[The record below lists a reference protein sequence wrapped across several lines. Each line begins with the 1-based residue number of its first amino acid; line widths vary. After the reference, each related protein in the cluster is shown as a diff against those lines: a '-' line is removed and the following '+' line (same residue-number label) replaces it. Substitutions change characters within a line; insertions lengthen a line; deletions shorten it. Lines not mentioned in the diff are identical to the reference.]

1 MAKDEHTSM
10 AETAA
15 YAVPQRERPWLLPYN
30 RKLRH
35 LQAITIRNLTLQ
47 PPPSRPRGKTI
58 DDEALPFTLK
68 SPAKALA
75 QRETRKLEHS
85 RSSSD
90 LRPINESA
98 IHDDGEA
105 VEKNKTKQLG
115 TPLRPSFAK
124 MRRRSTM
131 DWSGLSPLQKQ
142 KKLEEVTAARMADV
156 FYSLHVEGVEDPV
169 YVSEVAEKAMNPNFR
184 FFDLSSCGPAV
195 TRLEDL
201 TVRVWAKTEAV
212 QDYQFLVE
220 LTINFRSLQFIGK
233 ALENF
238 HHPLPHNSILFHLT
252 DGVYTTFT
260 DLPTEA
266 PLTASLPAPAPV
278 PTKPSLAKPLPTSSY
293 DALMRLST
301 LDDCIQDALTTREK
315 LAAEISALLQ
325 SNEPALTLA
334 RRIPE
339 LHDRIQTV
347 SSAVNTQRRRLD
359 ATQKRCADLR
369 ASIASRRQLMRE
381 GHAAQ
386 AAAESAITTA
396 QPELDDAK
404 KALQATGEA
413 ITAQRRRVCEDLG
426 SIYPIE
432 PIAGRALAFTIRG
445 LRLPNSEF
453 EDMGDEDE
461 VAAALGWVAQV
472 VLQLSA
478 YLGVGVPYPVRPHG
492 STSVVEDPVSL
503 ATTATTASAV
513 TATAAGGAAATSAA
527 RIYPLFPR
535 HALRYRFEYAVFLL
549 NKDIEILANWMGI
562 RLIDIRQT
570 LPNLKY
576 LLYVATAGTGEVVGR
591 KAGGV
596 RGLLRVDLK
605 KGGKEEVE
613 AGEQAAR
620 KLREVA
626 SANGKVEV
634 GKGDGNG
641 AVGGYGKVQRAV
653 QESKLREVS

>member
-1 MAKDEHTSM
+1 MAKDEHTTM
-10 AETAA
+10 AEAAA

-35 LQAITIRNLTLQ
+35 LQGLTIRNLTLQ
-47 PPPSRPRGKTI
+47 PAPSRPRGKTI

-90 LRPINESA
+90 LRPIDESA

-105 VEKNKTKQLG
+105 GGKNKTKQPA
-115 TPLRPSFAK
+115 TPLRPPFAK

-156 FYSLHVEGVEDPV
+156 FYSLHVEGVEDPI
-169 YVSEVAEKAMNPNFR
+169 YISEVADKAMNPNFR

-233 ALENF
+233 AVRPSTLLESFLSNKPQLENF
-238 HHPLPHNSILFHLT
+238 HHPLPQNSILFHLT

-260 DLPTEA
+260 DLPSEG
-266 PLTASLPAPAPV
+266 PLTTSIPAPSS
-278 PTKPSLAKPLPTSSY
+278 TKPPPSKTLPTSSY

-301 LDDCIQDALTTREK
+301 LDDCIQDALLTREK
-315 LAAEISALLQ
+315 LAAEINAILRA
-325 SNEPALTLA
+325 NESALTLA
-334 RRIPE
+334 RRVPE

-347 SSAVNTQRRRLD
+347 SSAVSTQKRRLET
-359 ATQKRCADLR
+359 AQKRCADLR
-369 ASIASRRQLMRE
+369 ASIAARRQLMRE
-381 GHAAQ
+381 GQEAQ
-386 AAAESAITTA
+386 AAAEEIIAASLPKL
-396 QPELDDAK
+396 QED
-404 KALQATGEA
+404 KAALHATSEA
-413 ITAQRRRVCEDLG
+413 IIAQRRRACEDLL
-426 SIYPIE
+426 SIFPIE
-432 PIAGRALAFTIRG
+432 PIAGRALAFMIRG

-461 VAAALGWVAQV
+461 VAAALGYVAQV

-478 YLGVGVPYPVRPHG
+478 YLGVALPDDLSSGGGGNNG
-492 STSVVEDPVSL
+492 SADL
-503 ATTATTASAV
+503 
-513 TATAAGGAAATSAA
+513 
-527 RIYPLFPR
+527 PLFPR

-549 NKDIEILANWMGI
+549 NKDIEILANWLGI

-576 LLYVATAGTGEVVGR
+576 LLYVATAGTGELPGR
-591 KAGGV
+591 KAGV
-596 RGLLRVDLK
+596 
-605 KGGKEEVE
+605 
-613 AGEQAAR
+613 
-620 KLREVA
+620 
-626 SANGKVEV
+626 
-634 GKGDGNG
+634 
-641 AVGGYGKVQRAV
+641 
-653 QESKLREVS
+653 